1 MSTRPTATIAH
12 STGEIRSSDSMNSAK
27 VSCGGSRTSSSLNE
41 SRKAEKLVTASSIA
55 ANSVRWLHTQT
66 AAPGPSAAA
75 ATSSLTQPADEKAPS
90 ASDQNEQA
98 ARSSHSPPCHPASHA
113 HAPSTHTPRP
123 LHTGSIAAHASRC
136 ALAFTLSD
144 ATDAAHS
151 SAHRAAATP
160 MRGPVRSA
168 HRSTSAA
175 AAASAASNSA
185 SHASR
190 PADGAHG
197 AAAGGDGARIKVRRT
212 GVDRFFTSSASPP
225 AARVTLRR
233 DDEAAAADAPRRG
246 LPSNVRTSSRPSS
259 ARRRRHRPCRR
270 PCRRTR

>member
-27 VSCGGSRTSSSLNE
+27 VSCGGSRTLSSLNE
-41 SRKAEKLVTASSIA
+41 SRKAEVGHRLLDRRKLGEVVAHADGGAGTQRRRRRVVAHA
-55 ANSVRWLHTQT
+55 ARRREGAFGLRPERH
-66 AAPGPSAAA
+66 
-75 ATSSLTQPADEKAPS
+75 
-90 ASDQNEQA
+90 A
-98 ARSSHSPPCHPASHA
+98 ARSLAALPPASHA

-136 ALAFTLSD
+136 ARALAFSD

-197 AAAGGDGARIKVRRT
+197 AAAGGDAR
-212 GVDRFFTSSASPP
+212 A
-225 AARVTLRR
+225 
-233 DDEAAAADAPRRG
+233 
-246 LPSNVRTSSRPSS
+246 
-259 ARRRRHRPCRR
+259 
-270 PCRRTR
+270 